1 MDRASGSGVFA
12 RDPDALL
19 DLIEL
24 ELTEDILKQEENR
37 AVCAAC
43 VQYLNGCLEWQND
56 LSQDDLCS
64 SYQMLNYCEN
74 RLNKGQWKALQE
86 LLDSVRQQ
94 VQAITA
100 WRIEGTLR
108 EFPKFPPVNLWFH
121 YPVHQVDEVGI
132 LSDIDPEDTYSGRDF
147 ATQKRK
153 KQVEESREKKRN
165 EFEIEFSN
173 LELEGRPVVAQELA
187 EKLKTT
193 SKELLAWL
201 GDGKRQKK
209 NIKDNFEKYMG
220 EDGKTYIR
228 RRE

>member
-1 MDRASGSGVFA
+1 M
-12 RDPDALL
+12 
-19 DLIEL
+19 
-24 ELTEDILKQEENR
+24 
-37 AVCAAC
+37 
-43 VQYLNGCLEWQND
+43 
-56 LSQDDLCS
+56 
-64 SYQMLNYCEN
+64 
-74 RLNKGQWKALQE
+74 
-86 LLDSVRQQ
+86 RQQ